1 VDPALTIRAALRPP
15 TSSRSVH
22 PHLWAWV
29 VLLCLLAGTAES
41 QFLSRDF
48 RQLWSNEVYENYGA
62 SGYRDYDFDE
72 ENRRFDYFGDLIID
86 GVDVVEYSEIRR
98 DTPGLRGSYES
109 RNARYDRFFDKLV
122 IASEGFGPWSTRLII
137 GDHIRTHFT
146 PMTLNLPRFNGIRW
160 DGSSKKSR
168 FTLLASH
175 VTDPAVVPSGAGI
188 SGVYEERRIFGTSL
202 VAGHWESQIGDL
214 LRLGT
219 SYVNTHRFDAEA
231 GGDVNSMKG
240 AVPQVMHGGLRRV
253 FVFFT
258 DDDPEDD
265 APGASVHELVMLVDD
280 TPVEPVRVGKIENLL
295 RHIPV
300 TPDLTSSVLLK
311 SNEISYLRQ
320 NRSWLKSVV
329 EASNTPFFISII
341 DGATQ
346 AVSPATPGS
355 PLTASGTDAVY
366 YEYEIPDSA
375 ATASF
380 EAILANDY
388 SVDVVG
394 AMRVPTLAS
403 GQNDLYYD
411 WYNAARAEGQPGT
424 NANLRRLRFQYG
436 FPTGLTVLGMNFE
449 SRFLGVEIQGE
460 LARSVSHRQL
470 PTVAGTRF
478 DRRSTCL
485 YVQARRPVHERA
497 ELGFEWFDVPHD
509 YTTEFSVF
517 RQSTVGPTVAGRL
530 YQPFGLVEDN
540 DDLDQWPDRLEHND
554 PLAPYGTSQGVGH
567 GVFPGLD
574 LDDDGVLDYNIDN
587 GGGTD
592 AYQPFLGYHAEPAD
606 LVYGDDFDN
615 NGQADYREND
625 NLPDYAYPVD
635 HKGLHGFLAVEPTGR
650 TRLRA
655 GHYRARQERRGTRSL
670 THYIDGEYRRDWPQM
685 GYVRLNHR
693 LKWLRDDI
701 ANTVYSFASYALDPD
716 LLQNRDSVNSLTYLE
731 WGVWAVSNL
740 NLRNILSYNYID
752 LRGEDLDDP
761 LFAKH
766 GTITHLAVVNKA
778 DYTWQWRRLTVM
790 PQLKHIYQRSK
801 YPEATLPDRQRRWI
815 MPILRVDC
823 QVGPRTVLKLGAQG
837 FPVLGETSKD
847 PANPVRDFERST
859 QTAFIQNNS
868 VYLGYDL
875 TILMGMYRTKQTFTA
890 SSRPAY
896 GSLEYF
902 FRVLIG

>member
-1 VDPALTIRAALRPP
+1 MRTEPRLPP
-15 TSSRSVH
+15 GFRTVSLHRWV
-22 PHLWAWV
+22 WA
-29 VLLCLLAGTAES
+29 VLLCLLAGAAES

-62 SGYRDYDFDE
+62 SGYRDYDFDQ

-86 GVDVVEYSEIRR
+86 GVDIVEYSEIRR
-98 DTPGLRGSYES
+98 DAPGLRGSFES

-146 PMTLNLPRFNGIRW
+146 PMTLNLPQFNGIRW

-175 VTDPAVVPSGAGI
+175 VTDPAVASSGGSVDA
-188 SGVYEERRIFGTSL
+188 VFEERRIFGTSL

-219 SYVNTHRFDAEA
+219 SYVNTHRYDAEA

-240 AVPQVMHGGLRRV
+240 AVPRVMHGGLRRV

-258 DDDPEDD
+258 DDDPEDEVD
-265 APGASVHELVMLVDD
+265 GAALHDLVMLVDGAEVQ
-280 TPVEPVRVGKIENLL
+280 PLKVGRIENLL
-295 RHIPV
+295 SHIPV
-300 TPDLTSSVLLK
+300 TPDLTSTVLLK
-311 SNEISYLRQ
+311 QNEITYLRR

-341 DGATQ
+341 EGATQ
-346 AVSPATPGS
+346 PVSPATAGS
-355 PLTASGTDAVY
+355 PLMASGADAVY
-366 YEYEIPDSA
+366 YEYEVPDSA
-375 ATASF
+375 GTVDF
-380 EAILANDY
+380 EAVVANDY
-388 SVDVVG
+388 SIDVVG

-424 NANLRRLRFQYG
+424 AANLRRVRFQYG
-436 FPTGLTVLGMNFE
+436 FPTGLTVLGMDFE
-449 SRFLGVEIQGE
+449 SRFLGFEIQGE
-460 LARSVSHRQL
+460 LARSLSFRQL
-470 PTVAGTRF
+470 PTASGTRF
-478 DRRSTCL
+478 ERRATSL
-485 YVQARRPVHERA
+485 YVQLRRPVHEKA

-530 YQPFGLVEDN
+530 YRPFDLVEDN
-540 DDLDQWPDRLEHND
+540 DDLDQWPDRIEHTD
-554 PLAPYGTSQGVGH
+554 PLAPYSTAVSGTGH
-567 GVFPGLD
+567 GVYPGLD
-574 LDDDGVLDYNIDN
+574 PDDDGVLDYNIDG

-592 AYQPFLGYHAEPAD
+592 AYQPFLGYHAELPE

-615 NGQADYREND
+615 NGLADHREND
-625 NLPDYAYPVD
+625 NLPDYLYPAD
-635 HKGLHGFLAVEPTGR
+635 HKGLHGFLSVEPTDR

-655 GHYRARQERRGTRSL
+655 GHYGVEQERRGTRSWS
-670 THYIDGEYRRDWPQM
+670 HYVEGEYRRDWPET
-685 GYVRLNHR
+685 GYVRLNQR
-693 LKWLRDDI
+693 LKWLRDGI
-701 ANTVYSFASYALDPD
+701 ANTVYSAASYALAPD
-716 LLQNRDSVNSLTYLE
+716 LLQNRDSVNSLTYVE
-731 WGVWAVSNL
+731 WGVWAVRNL
-740 NLRNILSYNYID
+740 NIRNIVSYEHID
-752 LRGEDLDDP
+752 LQGEDLDDP
-761 LFAKH
+761 LFARH
-766 GTITHLAVVNKA
+766 GTISHLALVNKA

-790 PQLKHIYQRSK
+790 PQLKHVYQRSK
-801 YPEATLPDRQRRWI
+801 YPESTLPDRQRRWV

-837 FPVLGETSKD
+837 FPALRETSKD
-847 PANPVRDFERST
+847 PASPVRDFERST
-859 QTAFIQNNS
+859 YTAFIQNHSN
-868 VYLGYDL
+868 YLGYDL
-875 TILMGMYRTKQTFTA
+875 TILMGMYRSKQTFTA

-902 FRVLIG
+902 FRVYIG